1 MITDNNRIWIE
12 IGYGIFARE
21 GPAGLRIEYIARS
34 IGKSKSSFYHHFA
47 DLEIF
52 KDLLLDQHLHHAAE
66 IAHRMQQCERLEPDM
81 LNLLVAVKE
90 DILFQRQLRI
100 HRADP
105 VYRRCIERAH
115 GPIEE
120 ALLGLWS
127 QAIGL
132 EGRLQLAR
140 AMLSLVVDNFYL
152 RVTADTLDQDWLRGY
167 LEEIRGMVAGM
178 AGDAG

>member
-1 MITDNNRIWIE
+1 MLPETARPWIE
-12 IGYGIFARE
+12 TGYGIFARE
-21 GPAGLRIEYIARS
+21 GPGGLRIEYIARS

-47 DLEIF
+47 DLGIF
-52 KDLLLDQHLHHAAE
+52 TDLLLEQHLHRAAD
-66 IAHRMQQCERLEPDM
+66 IAQRMQQCTRLEPDM
-81 LNLLVAVKE
+81 LDLLVSVKE

-100 HRADP
+100 HRQVPDFGRSIAQ
-105 VYRRCIERAH
+105 AH

-132 EGRLQLAR
+132 EGRPQLAR

-152 RVTADTLDQDWLRGY
+152 RITADTLDQDWLRGY
-167 LEEIRGMVAGM
+167 LGEIRGMVAGM
-178 AGDAG
+178 GSKR